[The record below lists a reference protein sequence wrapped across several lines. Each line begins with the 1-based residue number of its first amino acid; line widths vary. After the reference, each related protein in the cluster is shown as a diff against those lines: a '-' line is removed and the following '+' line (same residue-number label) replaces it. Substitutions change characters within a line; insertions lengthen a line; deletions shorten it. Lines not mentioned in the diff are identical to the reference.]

1 MTGSTTYLS
10 SQVLSSAYKRFFQY
24 VRTDLWLLVV
34 AGAIVLGI
42 TITNTVMIWLLGVPF
57 DMLQKGQFDELGH
70 TLLLL
75 AGVIL
80 LNQSCH
86 FGAIFFLG
94 WLGLRFSG
102 RLRNALLNHLLS
114 LSYAAT
120 GRFSKGDIL
129 ARLSNDVGKV
139 QELFI
144 DAPLFIISHFLTLI
158 FYISMLFWL
167 DARLALFA
175 LFFTPL
181 FLLHQR
187 FFSPYKRQIS
197 QNFYSKN
204 GELLSFEEDT
214 LSNLRGV
221 SSFGA
226 EALMG
231 RMHQNIFTGFMYWG
245 VRDKRLSAAFDAS
258 FAILIYFTGITIVFI
273 GISDI
278 REGTITVGQLVSFL
292 LYLGYLSVPVRGLTH
307 LPFQCQGD
315 AVAAQRLIEV
325 FDNRAEVTEAHDAQP
340 LSVIHGEIVCSNL
353 RFSYPQ
359 GKPVFNGFSLVIHP
373 GETIA
378 LVGPSGAGKSTL
390 AKLLMRFYDP
400 QEGTI
405 TIDGQSL
412 REVTLAS
419 LRSNVAVV
427 WQEPFLIN
435 DTIRANLLIA
445 RSDATEDAMIEAC
458 RSAQIWE
465 SIIELEKG
473 LGTVIGTG
481 GVDISA
487 GQRQRLS
494 IAQAFL
500 RAAPILILDEAS
512 SALDSN
518 TEQRL
523 VSAIEHLRQGR
534 TTLIIAHRYSSLRS
548 ADRVVYFNGDGG
560 ITVGHHDELVKT
572 HEGYQRAV
580 QWQSGVVPEFVTPTT
595 ENKHAT

>member
-1 MTGSTTYLS
+1 MTGSTYLS
-10 SQVLSSAYKRFFQY
+10 PQVLWSAYKRFFQY
-24 VRTDLWLLVV
+24 VRTDLWLLAV
-34 AGAIVLGI
+34 AAIIVLGI
-42 TITNTVMIWLLGVPF
+42 TVTNTIMIWLLGQPF
-57 DMLQKGQFDELGH
+57 DMLQKGQFEELGH
-70 TLLLL
+70 ILLVLI
-75 AGVIL
+75 GVIL

-86 FGAIFFLG
+86 FGAIFFMG
-94 WLGLRFSG
+94 WLGMRFSG
-102 RLRNALLNHLLS
+102 RLRNALLNHLLT
-114 LSYAAT
+114 LSYSVT
-120 GRFSKGDIL
+120 GRFGKGDIL

-139 QELFI
+139 QELFV
-144 DAPLFIISHFLTLI
+144 DAPLFMISHFLTLI
-158 FYISMLFWL
+158 FYVAMLFWI
-167 DARLALFA
+167 DVRLALFA

-181 FLLHQR
+181 FLLHQW
-187 FFSPYKRQIS
+187 FFSPRKRQIS
-197 QNFYSKN
+197 QGFYSKN

-226 EALMG
+226 EALIS
-231 RMHQNIFTGFMYWG
+231 RMHQKMFARFMQWG

-258 FAILIYFTGITIVFI
+258 FATLIYLTGVAIVFI
-273 GISDI
+273 GISGI

-292 LYLGYLSVPVRGLTH
+292 LYLGYLSVPVRGLAH
-307 LPFQCQGD
+307 MPFQCQGD
-315 AVAAQRLIEV
+315 AVAAQRLTEV
-325 FDNRAEVTEAHDAQP
+325 FDSDTEVTEAHDAQP
-340 LSVIHGEIVCSNL
+340 LSVIRGEITCSNL
-353 RFSYPQ
+353 HFSYLQ
-359 GKPVFNGFSLVIHP
+359 GKSVFNGFDLVIHP
-373 GETIA
+373 GETVA

-390 AKLLMRFYDP
+390 VKLLMRFYDP
-400 QEGTI
+400 QEGSI

-427 WQEPFLIN
+427 WQEPFLVN

-445 RSDATEDAMIEAC
+445 RPDATEDAMIEAC
-458 RSAQIWE
+458 RSAQSWG
-465 SIIELEKG
+465 SIGELENG

-481 GVDISA
+481 GVDLSA

-512 SALDSN
+512 SALDSE

-523 VSAIEHLRQGR
+523 VEAIEHLRQGR
-534 TTLIIAHRYSSLRS
+534 TTLIIAHRYSSIRS

-560 ITVGHHDELVKT
+560 VTVGRHDELVKT

-580 QWQSGVVPEFVTPTT
+580 QWQSG
-595 ENKHAT
+595 ATQ

>member
-1 MTGSTTYLS
+1 MTWSIYTS
-10 SQVLSSAYKRFFQY
+10 SQALWPTYRQLFQY
-24 VRTDLWLLVV
+24 AHTDRWLLIV
-34 AGAIVLGI
+34 AATIVLGI
-42 TITNTVMIWLLGVPF
+42 TITNTAMIWLLGLPF

-70 TLLLL
+70 TLLLF

-86 FGAIFFLG
+86 FGAAFFLG
-94 WLGLRFSG
+94 WLGMRFAG
-102 RLRNALLNHLLS
+102 RLRNALLHHLLT
-114 LSYAAT
+114 LSYASA
-120 GRFSKGDIL
+120 GRFSKGDVL
-129 ARLSNDVGKV
+129 ARLSSDVGKV
-139 QELFI
+139 QELFV
-144 DAPLFIISHFLTLI
+144 DVPLFMISHLLTLI
-158 FYISMLFWL
+158 FYVAMLFWI
-167 DARLALFA
+167 DVRLALLA

-187 FFSPYKRQIS
+187 FFSSRQRKIS
-197 QNFYSKN
+197 QNFYGKN

-226 EALMG
+226 EALIG
-231 RMHQNIFTGFMYWG
+231 RMHQKIFSDFMQWG

-258 FAILIYFTGITIVFI
+258 FAILIYLTGVAIVFI
-273 GISDI
+273 GINGI

-307 LPFQCQGD
+307 LPFQCQGG
-315 AVAAQRLIEV
+315 AAAAQRLIEV
-325 FDNRAEVTEAHDAQP
+325 FDSHAEVTEARDARL
-340 LSVIHGEIVCSNL
+340 LSVTHGEIVCSNL
-353 RFSYPQ
+353 HFVYPQ
-359 GKPVFNGFSLVIHP
+359 GKPVFNGFDLVIHP
-373 GETIA
+373 GETVA

-400 QEGTI
+400 QEGSI

-427 WQEPFLIN
+427 WQEPFLVN
-435 DTIRANLLIA
+435 DTVRTNLLIA
-445 RSDATEDAMIEAC
+445 RPDATADAMIEAC

-465 SIIELEKG
+465 VIVG
-473 LGTVIGTG
+473 LKNGLDTVIGTG
-481 GVDISA
+481 GVDLSA

-512 SALDSN
+512 SALDSE

-523 VSAIEHLRQGR
+523 VDAIERLRQGR
-534 TTLIIAHRYSSLRS
+534 TTLIIAHRYSSIRS
-548 ADRVVYFNGDGG
+548 ADWVVYFNGDGG

-580 QWQSGVVPEFVTPTT
+580 QWQSGS
-595 ENKHAT
+595 AQ

>member
-1 MTGSTTYLS
+1 MTGSTYPS
-10 SQVLSSAYKRFFQY
+10 PQVLWSAYKRFFQY

-34 AGAIVLGI
+34 AAIIVLGI
-42 TITNTVMIWLLGVPF
+42 TVTNTIMIWLLGQPF
-57 DMLQKGQFDELGH
+57 DMLQKGQFEELDH
-70 TLLLL
+70 ILLVLI
-75 AGVIL
+75 GVIL

-86 FGAIFFLG
+86 FGAMLFMG
-94 WLGLRFSG
+94 WLGIRFSG
-102 RLRNALLNHLLS
+102 RLRNALLNHLLT
-114 LSYAAT
+114 LSYSAT
-120 GRFSKGDIL
+120 GRFGKGDIL

-139 QELFI
+139 QELFV
-144 DAPLFIISHFLTLI
+144 DAPLFMISHFLTLI
-158 FYISMLFWL
+158 FYVAMLFWI
-167 DARLALFA
+167 DARLALLA

-181 FLLHQR
+181 FLLHQW
-187 FFSPYKRQIS
+187 FFAPRKRKIS
-197 QNFYSKN
+197 QGVYSKN

-226 EALMG
+226 ETLIS
-231 RMHQNIFTGFMYWG
+231 RMHQKMFARFMQWG
-245 VRDKRLSAAFDAS
+245 VRDQRLSAAFDAS
-258 FAILIYFTGITIVFI
+258 FAILIYLTGVSIVFI

-292 LYLGYLSVPVRGLTH
+292 LYLGYLSVPVRGLAH
-307 LPFQCQGD
+307 MPFQCQGD
-315 AVAAQRLIEV
+315 AVAAQRLTEV
-325 FDNRAEVTEAHDAQP
+325 FDSEAEVTEAHDAQP
-340 LSVIHGEIVCSNL
+340 LSVIRGEITCSNL
-353 RFSYPQ
+353 HFSYPQ
-359 GKPVFNGFSLVIHP
+359 GKPVFNGFDLVIHP
-373 GETIA
+373 GETVA

-390 AKLLMRFYDP
+390 VKLLMRFYDP
-400 QEGTI
+400 QEGSI
-405 TIDGQSL
+405 AIDGQSL

-427 WQEPFLIN
+427 WQEPFLVN

-445 RSDATEDAMIEAC
+445 RPDATEDAMIEAC

-465 SIIELEKG
+465 SIVELENG

-481 GVDISA
+481 GVDLSA

-512 SALDSN
+512 SALDSE

-523 VSAIEHLRQGR
+523 VEAIERLRQGR
-534 TTLIIAHRYSSLRS
+534 TTLIIAHRYSSIRS

-560 ITVGHHDELVKT
+560 VTVGRHDELVKT

-580 QWQSGVVPEFVTPTT
+580 QWQSG
-595 ENKHAT
+595 ATQ

>member
-1 MTGSTTYLS
+1 MTASTTYPS
-10 SQVLSSAYKRFFQY
+10 SQALWSAYKRFFQY
-24 VRTDLWLLVV
+24 VRTDLWLLAV
-34 AGAIVLGI
+34 AATIVLGI
-42 TITNTVMIWLLGVPF
+42 TVTNTIMIWLLGLPF
-57 DMLQKGQFDELGH
+57 DMLQKGQFEELGH
-70 TLLLL
+70 ILLLL
-75 AGVIL
+75 VGVIL

-94 WLGLRFSG
+94 WLGMRFSG
-102 RLRNALLNHLLS
+102 RLRNALLNHLLT

-120 GRFSKGDIL
+120 ARFGKGDIL

-139 QELFI
+139 QELFV
-144 DAPLFIISHFLTLI
+144 DAPLFMISHFLTLI
-158 FYISMLFWL
+158 FYVAMLFWI
-167 DARLALFA
+167 DAHLALFA
-175 LFFTPL
+175 LLFTPL

-187 FFSPYKRQIS
+187 FFSPRKRQIS
-197 QNFYSKN
+197 HNFYSKN

-226 EALMG
+226 EALIG
-231 RMHQNIFTGFMYWG
+231 RMHQKMFTGFMRWG

-258 FAILIYFTGITIVFI
+258 FAILIYLTGIAIVFI
-273 GISDI
+273 GISGI
-278 REGTITVGQLVSFL
+278 RDGTITIGQLVSFL
-292 LYLGYLSVPVRGLTH
+292 LYLGYLSVPVRGLAH
-307 LPFQCQGD
+307 MPFQCQGD

-325 FDNRAEVTEAHDAQP
+325 FDSNAEVTEAHDARP
-340 LSVIHGEIVCSNL
+340 LSVTRGEIACSNL
-353 RFSYPQ
+353 HFSYPQ
-359 GKPVFNGFSLVIHP
+359 SKPVFNGFDLVIHP
-373 GETIA
+373 GETVA

-390 AKLLMRFYDP
+390 VKLLMRFYDP
-400 QEGTI
+400 QEGSI

-427 WQEPFLIN
+427 WQEPFLVN

-445 RSDATEDAMIEAC
+445 RPGATEDAMIEAC

-465 SIIELEKG
+465 SIVELENG

-481 GVDISA
+481 GVDLSA

-512 SALDSN
+512 SALDSE

-523 VSAIEHLRQGR
+523 VEAIEHLRQGR
-534 TTLIIAHRYSSLRS
+534 TTLIIAHRYSSIRS

-580 QWQSGVVPEFVTPTT
+580 QWQSGS
-595 ENKHAT
+595 AQ